1 MLRLQIRL
9 PCCWNEPPRSNG
21 EVGNRVGFVPPPR
34 GGQVI
39 DPLSGV
45 SGRKDAEP
53 CSSGFA
59 KPDAWEMWPSPTDLR
74 KHLGSMNYILT
85 NSVEEIPN
93 TVVTVSRIVRLRAK
107 REAGAERSQRGIGP
121 MPALPPQ
128 L

>member
-1 MLRLQIRL
+1 MSRRDQMGRLETESGL
-9 PCCWNEPPRSNG
+9 Y
-21 EVGNRVGFVPPPR
+21 PPPR

-93 TVVTVSRIVRLRAK
+93 TVVPVSRIVRLRAK